1 MLNLIGLQ
9 PLIYPMIPPIVG
21 DGHVVSVSSGVE
33 LLQGSD
39 EDGAGVG
46 GCAVSDGHDGP
57 SLSHSS
63 DSNDSTVVVPA
74 DLDLACPQTCELGGV
89 DALKQAV
96 YSDESLIQNCS
107 S

>member
-1 MLNLIGLQ
+1 MR
-9 PLIYPMIPPIVG
+9 
-21 DGHVVSVSSGVE
+21 HVDSVSSGVE

-39 EDGAGVG
+39 EDGDGDGVG
-46 GCAVSDGHDGP
+46 EGAVSVGHDGP

-63 DSNDSTVVVPA
+63 DSNDSTVVVPVV
-74 DLDLACPQTCELGGV
+74 LDLACPQTCELGGV